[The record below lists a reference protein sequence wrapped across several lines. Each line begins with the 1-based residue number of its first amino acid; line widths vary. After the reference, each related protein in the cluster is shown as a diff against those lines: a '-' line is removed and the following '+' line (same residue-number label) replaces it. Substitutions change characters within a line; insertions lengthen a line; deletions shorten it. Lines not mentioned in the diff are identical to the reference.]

1 MISSPSGAGKTSI
14 CKKLL
19 ELDDK
24 IRPSIALTTRKPRN
38 NETDGV
44 DYIFTSI
51 KEFDKSIKLS
61 TDTGNDGSIIH
72 PKVLIGFGL
81 SLL

>member
-24 IRPSIALTTRKPRN
+24 IRPSISLTTRKPRN
-38 NETDGV
+38 NETNGV
-44 DYIFTSI
+44 DYIFTSNE
-51 KEFDKSIKLS
+51 EFDKLVVEGSFLFLFFQSI
-61 TDTGNDGSIIH
+61 
-72 PKVLIGFGL
+72 
-81 SLL
+81 LLD